1 VAVIVENYKLI
12 EIRQVMPGV
21 LEDLLAINERVRAR
35 NEKAAALRGRGEA
48 GRLDTPR
55 REGKAGYRY
64 SGVDPSAA

>member
-1 VAVIVENYKLI
+1 MVENYKLI

-21 LEDLLAINERVRAR
+21 LEDLLAINERAR
-35 NEKAAALRGRGEA
+35 HEKAAALRGRGEA

-55 REGKAGYRY
+55 REGKAGDRH